1 LASTASALFLQSVDL
16 GLLAFRQA
24 EFLLHFSQEDDI
36 EAGSASRAHLA
47 HSRSAGAALS
57 TAGAARTALRST
69 LGSSLWSL
77 GKCER
82 HGDAEDGDQSADSGV
97 VHFLFLS
104 ADRSAVSYKNQFTGG
119 S

>member
-1 LASTASALFLQSVDL
+1 LASTASALFLQSVNL

-69 LGSSLWSL
+69 LGSLS
-77 GKCER
+77 KCER

-104 ADRSAVSYKNQFTGG
+104 ADRSAVSYENQFTGG